1 MAVLRALIL
10 YDHATNPEQ
19 IPLRRDCTRKEIMN
33 TREAPDSRPTDE
45 QNRKAATRVTLIG
58 SVLDLVLGIFKIV
71 IGLSAHSIALVS
83 DGIHSLS
90 DLLTDAFV
98 LLVTAFSHAKPDRK
112 HPYGHRRFE
121 TLGTIILGIVLFAV
135 AGIICYDSVR
145 RIAVLDPLPVP
156 QWPGLLIAMISIAS
170 KEWIYRYTRKVAEEI
185 NSSLILANAWHSRS
199 DAFSSIAVLIGIL
212 GAMAGFPVMDQL
224 AAVVVALMIGKIAWD
239 LIGSSLSELVDTALP
254 VDQVN
259 AIRQHARALEG
270 VRGVHDLRTR
280 SHAGRVFLDLHIQVD
295 ERISV
300 SEGHFLADRL
310 NQSLKKHFP
319 DISDIIVHVDPE
331 PDNDPTAASQHLP
344 LRQEIEA
351 TLTRQWQQHLPERAI
366 KRLELHYLADHVDV
380 DIYLDISILNND
392 LRDLLEKES
401 SAVGWLG
408 RLTFYGMP

>member
-1 MAVLRALIL
+1 MSSG
-10 YDHATNPEQ
+10 
-19 IPLRRDCTRKEIMN
+19 
-33 TREAPDSRPTDE
+33 DSSTHTPTDE

-58 SVLDLVLGIFKIV
+58 AVLDLVLGIFKIV
-71 IGLSAHSIALVS
+71 FGLSSNSIALVS

-90 DLLTDAFV
+90 DLVTDAFV

-135 AGIICYDSVR
+135 AGIICYDSIR
-145 RIAVLDPLPVP
+145 RIALLDPLPTP
-156 QWPGLLIAMISIAS
+156 EWPGLLIALASIGS
-170 KEWIYRYTRKVAEEI
+170 KEWIYRYTRKVAEDI

-239 LIGSSLSELVDTALP
+239 LMASSLSELVDTALP

-259 AIRQHARALEG
+259 DIRQHAQALEG
-270 VRGVHDLRTR
+270 VLGVHDLRTR
-280 SHAGRVFLDLHIQVD
+280 SHAGRIFLDLHIQVD

-300 SEGHFLADRL
+300 SEGHFLGDRL
-310 NQSLKKHFP
+310 TRSLKQHFP
-319 DISDIIVHVDPE
+319 DISDIVVHVDPE
-331 PDNDPTAASQHLP
+331 PDNVQFNPGQHLP
-344 LRQEIEA
+344 LRREIESA
-351 TLTRQWQQHLPERAI
+351 LVRQWQQHLPEGAI
-366 KRLELHYLADHVDV
+366 KRLELHYLGDHVDV
-380 DIYLDISILNND
+380 EIYLDNSLLNNELKD
-392 LRDLLEKES
+392 ILEKES
-401 SAVGWLG
+401 KSLDWLG